1 MTKPTDQQIPR
12 VAFFSDSLP
21 ERNGTGA
28 YYFDLVHQLKDRI
41 PTIKVFQPKRSVR
54 INWLSIPMPGDPS
67 QRLITPD
74 LFRIRKG
81 LHDLKPNII
90 IAVTPGPFGF
100 LGYLYAKKHKLT
112 FISAFH
118 TDFEQLAKIYWN
130 PLGRFFA
137 NLYLRMVNILFCKS
151 ADYTLIHNSK
161 LIPQILS
168 LGANKYKIIGTP
180 LPNYYL
186 QKPTEPCPRSVKQ
199 ICYAGRLAAE
209 KNVDTIIQAAK
220 HFKEI
225 QFIIVGEGPLKKRL
239 IQTAKGMRNLK
250 FTGWLKRDDLI
261 QIVDQ
266 SNCLL
271 LPSKLET
278 FGSVAY
284 EAMAR
289 GRPTIVSKN
298 SGIIEWD
305 CLRKHIL
312 VLNDTASL
320 IESIESLI
328 DMKEEARD
336 ELSKNSR
343 QAALEFNQ
351 MTLNQWVELL
361 ENCIS

>member
-1 MTKPTDQQIPR
+1 
-12 VAFFSDSLP
+12 
-21 ERNGTGA
+21 
-28 YYFDLVHQLKDRI
+28 
-41 PTIKVFQPKRSVR
+41 
-54 INWLSIPMPGDPS
+54 
-67 QRLITPD
+67 
-74 LFRIRKG
+74 
-81 LHDLKPNII
+81 
-90 IAVTPGPFGF
+90 
-100 LGYLYAKKHKLT
+100 
-112 FISAFH
+112 
-118 TDFEQLAKIYWN
+118 
-130 PLGRFFA
+130 
-137 NLYLRMVNILFCKS
+137 
-151 ADYTLIHNSK
+151 
-161 LIPQILS
+161 
-168 LGANKYKIIGTP
+168 
-180 LPNYYL
+180 
-186 QKPTEPCPRSVKQ
+186 
-199 ICYAGRLAAE
+199 
-209 KNVDTIIQAAK
+209 
-220 HFKEI
+220 
-225 QFIIVGEGPLKKRL
+225 
-239 IQTAKGMRNLK
+239 MRNLK

-320 IESIESLI
+320 IESIKSLI

-361 ENCIS
+361 ENCIP